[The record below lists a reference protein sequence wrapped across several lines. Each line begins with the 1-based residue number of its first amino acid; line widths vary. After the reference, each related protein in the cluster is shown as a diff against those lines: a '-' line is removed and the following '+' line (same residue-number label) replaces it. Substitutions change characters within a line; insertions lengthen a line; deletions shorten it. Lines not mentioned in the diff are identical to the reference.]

1 VLITA
6 NQLRLLDAH
15 PCHLSRSGAV
25 DWSALLRLMCAAS
38 ARGQDPFSEA
48 VRVQERL
55 FTTKPIFLGVEASLK
70 NPSAPCGLKTDAE
83 RARHVRRLVREM
95 LNSQGEWEPLPAF
108 AEVPIRDVR
117 ICGPKPAKEATGE
130 TPGPGLA
137 TRPVLSEPAAIE
149 KVGHGTLVIIAEN
162 EHGKTYGRAVT
173 VAEKLHDDRVLMAK
187 WVRRLTNWNGR
198 QASMQAW
205 QEKILPLLRTRLE
218 AQRTPIVC
226 VVGQAHKFIA
236 HLSLADLTLR
246 VPMDRHG
253 VALWRPVEREVLPY
267 DCAQCD
273 LVETCKQLPTAT
285 GTALLWRRLGLVD
298 AAGQPTMRGQV
309 VSCFSQG
316 YGLAVAAAL
325 EDESYPLDELVY
337 DVANLDA
344 GFRFCGDDNRW
355 GGRLAIVCH
364 ERYGLQSIP
373 GYLENGVPPKYG
385 LGAEQIVASVHK
397 NPLNKHGWVTDL
409 LGPGDIDRV
418 IIEWRSFLRQIAHAP
433 ELAWPRWRAL
443 QAMARG
449 ILNETQSPTLT
460 DLPPLEFHQ
469 TKRVDHR
476 LILRRH

>member
-1 VLITA
+1 
-6 NQLRLLDAH
+6 
-15 PCHLSRSGAV
+15 
-25 DWSALLRLMCAAS
+25 
-38 ARGQDPFSEA
+38 
-48 VRVQERL
+48 
-55 FTTKPIFLGVEASLK
+55 
-70 NPSAPCGLKTDAE
+70 
-83 RARHVRRLVREM
+83 
-95 LNSQGEWEPLPAF
+95 
-108 AEVPIRDVR
+108 
-117 ICGPKPAKEATGE
+117 
-130 TPGPGLA
+130 
-137 TRPVLSEPAAIE
+137 
-149 KVGHGTLVIIAEN
+149 
-162 EHGKTYGRAVT
+162 
-173 VAEKLHDDRVLMAK
+173 
-187 WVRRLTNWNGR
+187 
-198 QASMQAW
+198 MQAW
-205 QEKILPLLRTRLE
+205 QEKILPLLRTRLQ
-218 AQRTPIVC
+218 AQRTPVMC
-226 VVGQAHKFIA
+226 VVAQAQKFIA
-236 HLSLADLTLR
+236 HLSLADLTMR
-246 VPMDRHG
+246 VPADRHG

-267 DCAQCD
+267 DCAQCG

-298 AAGQPTMRGQV
+298 AAGQPTLRGQV

-385 LGAEQIVASVHK
+385 VGAEQIVASVHK